1 MIQAFIYQ
9 TVYRYIMKQI
19 LSEETCNNRH
29 FYKCVVKDNKCVNC
43 DKSYVKEGNIIKS
56 ECNDCGKVTNII
68 VDHIWRDGEYRGSCQ
83 ECLDNHKAISTLY
96 GNFVGACETE
106 DGNAIKELEEKSLD
120 KIVKLPTSQLKTFLR
135 SMNSSIER

>member
-1 MIQAFIYQ
+1 
-9 TVYRYIMKQI
+9 MKQI

-29 FYKCVVKDNKCVNC
+29 FYKCVIKDNKCVNC
-43 DKSYVKEGNIIKS
+43 DRSYVKEGTIIKS

-68 VDHIWRDGEYRGSCQ
+68 VEHVWHEGYYRGSCQ
-83 ECLDNHKAISTLY
+83 ECLDNHKAISELY
-96 GNFVGACETE
+96 GDFTGACETL
-106 DGNAIKELEEKSLD
+106 DGDAIRVMEEKSLD